1 MTRPSSNSPDRAT
14 GGGARLAAA
23 VRAVAGIWLGAVG
36 SAAAAFVTQ
45 LLIARLYGVAA
56 VGTLVSAVSIAT
68 IAAPIALFGTHWF
81 ANDARVIAEP
91 ARWQRAMRRIFL
103 AATATA
109 AVGAFGAARWI
120 GLDGSA
126 AAMAGAIVLSV
137 AAVEKAVAHFQV
149 ARRFTAVALVQPVSY
164 LTRLAA
170 VAVAAIASTGLAFA
184 WQLTALLQVVA
195 TIVLAST
202 TGFLRVTRVA
212 GVAGA
217 AGGARAIGVA
227 TCARELVPLL
237 GIGLVAVAYMLVDR
251 LLVARMLGTEAAGL
265 YGTAA
270 SLLLFAEILPAAAA
284 SRYLLPLLGHA
295 GVAGGARP
303 LSPMRVVLVAGA
315 AGTAF
320 ALAYRLVADW
330 LVVLLFGAPF
340 APGAALMNTLAA
352 YLPARFVVIA
362 LGPFFL
368 REGRKG
374 LKLAVDTLALGG
386 LCAGLV
392 WTLSDGTLD
401 RATLVKPIAETAL
414 AVVLTLL
421 ILRDDRRRSARAG

>member
-1 MTRPSSNSPDRAT
+1 MTRPSSNAPDRAT

-195 TIVLAST
+195 TLVLAST

-212 GVAGA
+212 G
-217 AGGARAIGVA
+217 GARAIGVA
-227 TCARELVPLL
+227 ACARELVPLL

-303 LSPMRVVLVAGA
+303 MSPMRVVLVAGA

>member
-1 MTRPSSNSPDRAT
+1 MTRPSSNAPDRAT

-195 TIVLAST
+195 TLVLAST
-202 TGFLRVTRVA
+202 TGFLRVTRV
-212 GVAGA
+212 

-303 LSPMRVVLVAGA
+303 MSPMRVVLVAGA